1 VRGPGRAATRRTP
14 GAQVADGR
22 PRGDVEAER
31 VDVPQ
36 IGAAHDRRNWI
47 AGQVVLLAVVYL
59 AYSRLRML
67 AEGASW
73 LAARNAYDVVALER
87 RLGIFHEQRV
97 QQVFIHHV
105 TVMKAW
111 DVYYGFVHFLVPLV
125 VVTVL
130 LRGDRTRYRR
140 FRNTFWFLCGLGLV
154 GFVMSPLMPPR
165 FLPTSFGFV
174 DSMNVI
180 GGPFI
185 KQRSAAQVAN
195 AYAAMP
201 SLHGGW
207 SLWCACALVPVVGRW
222 WVKGLVALH
231 PVIQLFAIV
240 ITGNHY
246 WIDAVVG
253 WLCLAVA
260 YGLARGVESWSASRA
275 AARRSAD
282 EEREIGLRHAPDDRL
297 VERGATARPG

>member
-1 VRGPGRAATRRTP
+1 MGAGRAATRRTE
-14 GAQVADGR
+14 GAQVAADRLAGGVSR
-22 PRGDVEAER
+22 TRAAVRER
-31 VDVPQ
+31 
-36 IGAAHDRRNWI
+36 RTWI

-59 AYSRLRML
+59 VYTRLRML

-73 LAARNAYDVVALER
+73 LAARNAYDVIALER
-87 RLGIFHEQRV
+87 RLGIFHEHAV
-97 QQVFIHHV
+97 QQVFIHHL

-111 DVYYGFVHFLVPLV
+111 NVYYGFVHFLVPLV
-125 VVTVL
+125 AITVL
-130 LRGDRTRYRR
+130 LRGDRVRYRR

-154 GFVMSPLMPPR
+154 GFVLYPLMPPR
-165 FLPTSFGFV
+165 FMPSSFGFV

-185 KQRSAAQVAN
+185 KTQSATQVAN

-207 SLWCACALVPVVGRW
+207 SLWCACALIPALKSKW
-222 WVKGLVALH
+222 AKGLAAMH
-231 PVIQLFAIV
+231 PVIQVFAIV

-260 YGLARGVESWSASRA
+260 YGLSRGVESWSASRA
-275 AARRSAD
+275 AARRSA
-282 EEREIGLRHAPDDRL
+282 EEQREIDLRHAPDDL
-297 VERGATARPG
+297 VEREATARSG